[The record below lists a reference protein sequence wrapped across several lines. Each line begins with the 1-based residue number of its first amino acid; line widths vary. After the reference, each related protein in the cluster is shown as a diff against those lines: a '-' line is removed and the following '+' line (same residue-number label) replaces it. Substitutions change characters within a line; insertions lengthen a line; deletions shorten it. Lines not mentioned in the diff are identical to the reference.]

1 MNVNTFTTN
10 PDQAP
15 AREFIPP
22 VPFETADLSNMGVE
36 ELANLRAVVRMTID
50 IVAAFSCQ
58 PQFRMEAEQRAT
70 PAGRQLEDFMLWLDA
85 AEMKITSAVY
95 AAEARTV
102 AEVEAKSW
110 CVLRREAHFAEDLS
124 EFAILAAQ
132 AARDDAVAE
141 HRARCAR

>member
-1 MNVNTFTTN
+1 MNVETLTTN
-10 PDQAP
+10 PDEAP

-22 VPFETADLSNMGVE
+22 VPFETANLREMGVE
-36 ELANLRAVVRMTID
+36 ELASLREVVRMTID

-58 PQFRMEAEQRAT
+58 PKFRMEAEQRAT

-85 AEMKITSAVY
+85 AEMKIINAVY

-110 CVLRREAHFAEDLS
+110 CVLQREAHFAEDLS

-132 AARDDAVAE
+132 AARDDAAAE
-141 HRARCAR
+141 HRARYAR